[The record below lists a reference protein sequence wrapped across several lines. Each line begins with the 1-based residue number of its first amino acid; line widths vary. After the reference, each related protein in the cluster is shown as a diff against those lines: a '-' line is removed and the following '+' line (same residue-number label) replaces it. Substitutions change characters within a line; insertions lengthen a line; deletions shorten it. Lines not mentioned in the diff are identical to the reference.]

1 MFLILGCTEIS
12 LKFRSS
18 AGSFFFSP
26 KRHPPSRI
34 ISFFPVAVV
43 VVVVVVVVAVV
54 VVVVAV
60 DDRFM
65 AVFPKIRG
73 NPTNKCVRRKWHHFR
88 KISLAKK

>member
-1 MFLILGCTEIS
+1 MHRNLIEIQVV
-12 LKFRSS
+12 
-18 AGSFFFSP
+18 GGIVFFSP

-34 ISFFPVAVV
+34 ISFFPVAV